1 MLVHGETVGEHDL
14 AEDLRGNLE
23 VLVVVVVLEE
33 ALGIKSVTADDFL
46 EAHDDIVDAS
56 ALGLASV
63 LAPIFGFFVS
73 ITQNNVDTLFEVL
86 LGEYRVNIVNKVP
99 PADVFTLLLV
109 TGGVHLSE
117 HLEFGI

>member
-23 VLVVVVVLEE
+23 VLVIVVVLEE

-46 EAHDDIVDAS
+46 EAHNDIVNAS

-73 ITQNNVDTLFEVL
+73 ITQNDVNALLEVL
-86 LGEYRVNIVNKVP
+86 LSEHLVDRVAELS
-99 PADVFTLLLV
+99 PADVIASFLL
-109 TGGVHLSE
+109 TGGESLAE
-117 HLEFGI
+117 HLEFGV